1 MSLQIEA
8 TVKTPKVIFD
18 SSTGLISISGI
29 SIPEDPHEFYE
40 PLETELTNYLVK
52 PSLSTL
58 LEFKLEYFN
67 TSSTLIIRNIIR
79 QLQKVESNTK
89 LKIKWFH
96 ESDDEDMKE
105 AGSEF
110 KMLFNTL
117 DFEVVSVS
125 NF

>member
-29 SIPEDPHEFYE
+29 SIPEDPHEFYG
-40 PLETELTNYLVK
+40 PLEEELTNYLVK

-79 QLQKVESNTK
+79 QLQKVEKITK
-89 LKIKWFH
+89 LKIKWFY

-110 KMLFNTL
+110 KMLFNSL
-117 DFEVVSVS
+117 DFEVISVS